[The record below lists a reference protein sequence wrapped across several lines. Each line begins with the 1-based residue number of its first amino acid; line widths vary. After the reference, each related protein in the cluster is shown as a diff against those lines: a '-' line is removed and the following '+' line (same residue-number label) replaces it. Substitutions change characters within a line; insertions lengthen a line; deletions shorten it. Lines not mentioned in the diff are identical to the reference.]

1 MRKII
6 FSLFFICFS
15 CLLFAQISSSKASE
29 YYTQKKYQAALQEYF
44 NLPENADTYYNIGNC
59 YYKLGDYGKAILFYH
74 RALRLNPNSWQILKN
89 LQIAEKTLLDK
100 PVELTKMEK
109 LWEQADRLL
118 SLNALAL
125 LILAL
130 LFIMCVFWIVAVYKP
145 RIRYLSFLSLLVCL
159 AFGYFAFQ
167 KHEAMKS
174 EAVLIADEATG
185 YSGPAEDF
193 KTVFTIHEG
202 NFFTVLEQ
210 DGLWSKIKL
219 KQGFVAWI
227 KSENLEKI

>member
-1 MRKII
+1 MRKIT
-6 FSLFFICFS
+6 FSLIFICFS
-15 CLLFAQISSSKASE
+15 CLLFAQNSASKASE

-59 YYKLGDYGKAILFYH
+59 YYKLGEYGKSILYYH
-74 RALRLNPNSWQILKN
+74 RALRLNPNSWQITKN
-89 LQIAEKTLLDK
+89 LQIVEKSLLDK
-100 PVELTKMEK
+100 PVELTKMER
-109 LWEQADRLL
+109 LWEQINRKL
-118 SLNALAL
+118 SLNALAV
-125 LILAL
+125 LILVL
-130 LFIMCVFWIVAVYKP
+130 LFTVCVFWIVAVYKP
-145 RIRYLSFLSLLVCL
+145 RAKYLSFLSLMLCL
-159 AFGYFAFQ
+159 ALGYFAFH
-167 KHEAMKS
+167 KYEAMKS
-174 EAVLIADEATG
+174 EAVLIADEVTG